1 MLNINKI
8 ENGFVINGINYLFN
22 NFENDNNGT
31 LQNVSYFINSESQVL
46 VGTTY
51 GIIMLDLSCTIEGQE
66 YTDINLFVQN
76 LY

>member
-1 MLNINKI
+1 MNILKLQG
-8 ENGFVINGINYLFN
+8 GFNFN
-22 NFENDNNGT
+22 NIEYIFQDFET
-31 LQNVSYFINSESQVL
+31 EKELIAYQIVSESQVL
-46 VGTTY
+46 VGTSD

>member
-8 ENGFVINGINYLFN
+8 ENGFLINGINYLFN

-46 VGTTY
+46 VGTSD
-51 GIIMLDLSCTIEGQE
+51 GIIMLDLSCTIEGKE